1 MGAAAPPSNFRDLGG
16 LRSTHGSLVPN
27 RLLRAGLHD
36 RPGEPPAG
44 VEAGGVHVFDLRS
57 ERECVAPADPAALAR
72 HHPWP
77 MHDPEWLAEPSRR
90 TEEFFVAS
98 AVRQLRLAG
107 PLLAAALE
115 VLAAGEGVLLGCRLG
130 KDRTGMIVLALGH
143 LLGLGE
149 DDLVADYCRTAAAYA
164 AAPAWVRAY
173 AERRGEPVAEVA
185 RRLAPS
191 PAVPRGILS
200 ALGSAEPSIVE
211 GWDLEPELIGRAARA
226 VVSNAVP
233 LTRGVMS

>member
-16 LRSTHGSLVPN
+16 LRGTHGTLAPH

-36 RPGEPPAG
+36 LPAAPPAG
-44 VEAGGVHVFDLRS
+44 VEAAGVHVFDLRS
-57 ERECVAPADPAALAR
+57 ARECVPPADPAALAR

-77 MHDPEWLAEPSRR
+77 MHDPEWLTDPARR

-98 AVRQLRLAG
+98 AVRQLSLAG
-107 PLLAAALE
+107 PLLTAALG

-130 KDRTGMIVLALGH
+130 KDRTGMTVLALGR
-143 LLGLGE
+143 LLGVGD
-149 DDLVADYCRTAAAYA
+149 DDLVADYCRTTLAYA

-173 AERRGEPVAEVA
+173 AERRGEPVADVA

-191 PAVPRGILS
+191 PAVPRGILA
-200 ALGSAEPSIVE
+200 ALDSTEPSIVE
-211 GWDLEPELIGRAARA
+211 AWGLDPELIGRAARA

-233 LTRGVMS
+233 LSRGVLS